1 MKRILSLTLST
12 LVMLA
17 FLASPALA
25 DFSLSLNDMYA
36 GSANPVVV
44 VDGRGMVSTDTIGLL
59 FGADVAVD
67 NGRVTVLEN
76 DKTLVMDVDS
86 LEASLNGAP
95 LTLSIAP
102 QEIDNRVML
111 PLSSV
116 CEALGASLNY
126 IPERARINV
135 VYKETRNDLSPQ
147 EVMEKYMK
155 EYQSLNTYSFK
166 GSQDIIMNMEASG
179 LPAGSP
185 GQMTMK
191 IAEKLNGSFSQNPI
205 QAYMNLNIK
214 MDSEALAAA
223 GPAVTNQTMEI
234 IMTEDQMYM
243 KMPDGQWVEMD
254 LGGFNLK
261 GLMQSQGSLQDLQ
274 AMIAE
279 LQKNHVIMSFDN
291 DQKKKGEDYWVI
303 SSTIDT
309 ETFSSIFKSVTDQM
323 SGIMPAM
330 TASDNREFQ
339 NVMSQLMED
348 LKLNMT
354 IKIWVDPDTYLARY
368 GEGIMDMQMSI
379 AIPAQENGNAGM
391 LNMNMHGISSL
402 EYYDYGAEV
411 ILPNINQAISFDKY
425 IQQQALPAAGLIG

>member
-1 MKRILSLTLST
+1 
-12 LVMLA
+12 
-17 FLASPALA
+17 
-25 DFSLSLNDMYA
+25 
-36 GSANPVVV
+36 
-44 VDGRGMVSTDTIGLL
+44 
-59 FGADVAVD
+59 
-67 NGRVTVLEN
+67 
-76 DKTLVMDVDS
+76 
-86 LEASLNGAP
+86 
-95 LTLSIAP
+95 
-102 QEIDNRVML
+102 
-111 PLSSV
+111 
-116 CEALGASLNY
+116 
-126 IPERARINV
+126 
-135 VYKETRNDLSPQ
+135 
-147 EVMEKYMK
+147 
-155 EYQSLNTYSFK
+155 
-166 GSQDIIMNMEASG
+166 
-179 LPAGSP
+179 
-185 GQMTMK
+185 
-191 IAEKLNGSFSQNPI
+191 
-205 QAYMNLNIK
+205 
-214 MDSEALAAA
+214 
-223 GPAVTNQTMEI
+223 
-234 IMTEDQMYM
+234 
-243 KMPDGQWVEMD
+243 
-254 LGGFNLK
+254 
-261 GLMQSQGSLQDLQ
+261 
-274 AMIAE
+274 
-279 LQKNHVIMSFDN
+279 MSFDN